1 MIDFSK
7 QYYLVVDDFQGMRTM
22 LRDMLREMGA
32 QRVDIAASGGEAI
45 GLLNNHRYDVILC
58 DYNLGS
64 GRTGQQL
71 LEESKVRNLIGPAC
85 AWIMVTAEKTSD
97 AIIGAVEYQ
106 PDAYLIKPVTAAL
119 LETRL
124 EKIWARKAAMQ
135 EIDQAMQAKD
145 FSKAVA
151 LCERRLVHDRAN
163 AGELQRLKSQIL
175 INAGKWD
182 KAREVFEQVLA
193 ERELPW
199 AKTGLAKVYFQNG
212 DYAGARDLLQQ
223 TVDENRTYLEA
234 YDWLAKAQQKLGD
247 ADAAENTLGAALRLW
262 PNSPVRQKNLAELA
276 LKRGDTEK
284 AEQAYRK
291 SVVVG
296 EHSVMKSADAYLGL
310 AKVVGVSKPD
320 EALKT
325 LGLLQKQMDG
335 DDIKLRAKSAEGMI
349 YHATH
354 NLKKVEQVANEVDSL
369 LQGMAGKPGS
379 EASIEAASLL
389 LASGRRETAV
399 ELLQSVVR
407 NNHENRELLNQ
418 VQQVFIDANMA
429 EEGATLVEASRQEA
443 IELMNRGVLLA
454 REGKIDEA
462 VESMYQ
468 ARAALPANV
477 RVLFNFAYILITRM
491 QQGDAPDKLRA
502 DARNAL
508 LQANRLAPG
517 DKRFNQL
524 MDALVKLQPA
534 Q

>member
-1 MIDFSK
+1 
-7 QYYLVVDDFQGMRTM
+7 
-22 LRDMLREMGA
+22 
-32 QRVDIAASGGEAI
+32 
-45 GLLNNHRYDVILC
+45 
-58 DYNLGS
+58 
-64 GRTGQQL
+64 
-71 LEESKVRNLIGPAC
+71 
-85 AWIMVTAEKTSD
+85 
-97 AIIGAVEYQ
+97 
-106 PDAYLIKPVTAAL
+106 
-119 LETRL
+119 
-124 EKIWARKAAMQ
+124 
-135 EIDQAMQAKD
+135 
-145 FSKAVA
+145 
-151 LCERRLVHDRAN
+151 
-163 AGELQRLKSQIL
+163 
-175 INAGKWD
+175 
-182 KAREVFEQVLA
+182 VFEQVLV

-508 LQANRLAPG
+508 LQANRLAPR

>member
-1 MIDFSK
+1 MIDFSR
-7 QYYLVVDDFQGMRTM
+7 QYCLVIDDFQGMRTM
-22 LRDMLREMGA
+22 LRDMLRELGA
-32 QRVDIAASGGEAI
+32 QRVDIAASGGEAV
-45 GLLNNHRYDVILC
+45 GMLGNHRYDIVLC
-58 DYNLGS
+58 DYNLGA

-71 LEESKVRNLIGPAC
+71 LEEAKVRNLVGPAC

-97 AIIGAVEYQ
+97 AIMGAVEYQ

-124 EKIWARKAAMQ
+124 EKIWTRKAALQ
-135 EIDQAMQAKD
+135 EIDQAMQAKN

-151 LCERRLVHDRAN
+151 LCDQRLQYDRAN
-163 AGELQRLKSQIL
+163 AGELLRLKSQIL
-175 INAGKWD
+175 LNAGEWD
-182 KAREVFEQVLA
+182 RAREVYEQVLA

-199 AKTGLAKVYFQNG
+199 AKTGLAKVHFHNG
-212 DYAGARDLLQQ
+212 NYAAARDLLQQ
-223 TVDENRTYLEA
+223 TIEENRTYLEA
-234 YDWLAKAQQKLGD
+234 YDWLVRAQQQLGD
-247 ADAAENTLGAALRLW
+247 AEAAEQTLVAALRLW
-262 PNSPVRQKNLAELA
+262 PNSPLRQKNLGELA
-276 LKRGDTEK
+276 LKRGDRDA
-284 AEQAYRK
+284 AEQAFRK

-310 AKVVGVSKPD
+310 AKVVGANKPD

-325 LGLLQKQMDG
+325 LGLLQKQMAG
-335 DDIKLRAKSAEGMI
+335 DDIRLRAKSAEGLI
-349 YHATH
+349 YQAS
-354 NLKKVEQVANEVDSL
+354 NNPQKADQLAGEVGEL
-369 LQGMAGKPGS
+369 LQGMAGKPGN
-379 EASIEAASLL
+379 EASMEAASLM
-389 LASGRRETAV
+389 LATGRRETAV

-407 NNHENRELLNQ
+407 NNHDNRELLNQ
-418 VQQVFIDANMA
+418 VQQVFVAANMA
-429 EEGATLVEASRQEA
+429 EEGAALVEASRQEA

-454 REGKIDEA
+454 REGRIDEA

-491 QQGDAPDKLRA
+491 QQGNAPDTLRA

-524 MDALVKLQPA
+524 MDALAKLQASP
-534 Q
+534 